1 MANKELRVKIQDAY
15 DTEFNWKT
23 NDPVLLAGQVAFSSD
38 KYGKYK
44 VGDGAKTWK
53 QLEYA
58 TLSWNDITEKPSTF
72 NPPAH
77 THTISQISDIGNANV
92 KHANTAGSANAV
104 AWANVSGKPST
115 FNPATHN
122 HDDRYYTETEMN
134 TKLGEKANTTA
145 LTSHTGNN
153 DIHVTSTDKT
163 NWNSAKAHADK
174 AHAPSNA
181 QANQNAFSNVTI
193 NGTTISADVP
203 TDTLN
208 LVAGSNVQITPDAA
222 NDKITISATDTKYTH
237 PDTHPASMITQ
248 DTSHRFVTD
257 TEKNTWNGKA
267 NANHTHEGGVI
278 AIDEK
283 STTGTRYVKI
293 ADFAC
298 SSQYQRI
305 NQQILL
311 TSREESILLNLKC
324 QSSNSTK
331 FTSVSATYTPLSSNS
346 SSLYSCISVGL
357 INVDDTKN
365 RLEIW
370 YKQGQWGA
378 SLNIIP
384 LGKNKEGYTLTYYQ
398 HNSTEGGS
406 ASLPTFA
413 TNVPL
418 TPAIT
423 KNTLGLSNVDNTA
436 DSQKSVK
443 YATSAGSATT
453 ASKLGSESKGSATQ
467 PIYLNAGVPTACTY
481 TLGKSVPSNAVFTDT
496 NTWIALKG
504 ATTTDAG
511 TAGYAPAPSA
521 GAANRY
527 LRSDGTWAV
536 PPDTNTTYGVVS
548 TTANGLAPK
557 RDGSTAH
564 FLRGDGTWATPPNT
578 TYAVASG
585 STNGLMSS
593 TDKTKLD
600 GIATGANKYVL
611 PTAELNALGG
621 VKTTSQVTS
630 SSGYTACPI
639 IGGVPYYK
647 DTNTT
652 YTLNSFGITATAAE
666 LNFCDGVTS
675 NIQTQLNGKAA
686 SSHTHSG
693 YAPSTHTHTASQIT
707 GLPNVVAITN
717 SQIDSLKS
725 L

>member
-92 KHANTAGSANAV
+92 K
-104 AWANVSGKPST
+104 
-115 FNPATHN
+115 
-122 HDDRYYTETEMN
+122 
-134 TKLGEKANTTA
+134 
-145 LTSHTGNN
+145 
-153 DIHVTSTDKT
+153 
-163 NWNSAKAHADK
+163 
-174 AHAPSNA
+174 
-181 QANQNAFSNVTI
+181 
-193 NGTTISADVP
+193 
-203 TDTLN
+203 
-208 LVAGSNVQITPDAA
+208 
-222 NDKITISATDTKYTH
+222 
-237 PDTHPASMITQ
+237 
-248 DTSHRFVTD
+248 
-257 TEKNTWNGKA
+257 
-267 NANHTHEGGVI
+267 
-278 AIDEK
+278 
-283 STTGTRYVKI
+283 
-293 ADFAC
+293 
-298 SSQYQRI
+298 
-305 NQQILL
+305 
-311 TSREESILLNLKC
+311 
-324 QSSNSTK
+324 
-331 FTSVSATYTPLSSNS
+331 
-346 SSLYSCISVGL
+346 
-357 INVDDTKN
+357 
-365 RLEIW
+365 
-370 YKQGQWGA
+370 
-378 SLNIIP
+378 
-384 LGKNKEGYTLTYYQ
+384 
-398 HNSTEGGS
+398 
-406 ASLPTFA
+406 
-413 TNVPL
+413 
-418 TPAIT
+418 
-423 KNTLGLSNVDNTA
+423 
-436 DSQKSVK
+436 

-496 NTWIALKG
+496 
-504 ATTTDAG
+504 
-511 TAGYAPAPSA
+511 
-521 GAANRY
+521 
-527 LRSDGTWAV
+527 
-536 PPDTNTTYGVVS
+536 TY
-548 TTANGLAPK
+548 T
-557 RDGSTAH
+557 
-564 FLRGDGTWATPPNT
+564 
-578 TYAVASG
+578 VASG

-611 PTAELNALGG
+611 PTAGLNALGG

-630 SSGYTACPI
+630 TSGYTACPI

-717 SQIDSLKS
+717 SQIDSLNS

>member
-77 THTISQISDIGNANV
+77 THTLSQISDIGNAN
-92 KHANTAGSANAV
+92 
-104 AWANVSGKPST
+104 
-115 FNPATHN
+115 
-122 HDDRYYTETEMN
+122 
-134 TKLGEKANTTA
+134 
-145 LTSHTGNN
+145 
-153 DIHVTSTDKT
+153 
-163 NWNSAKAHADK
+163 
-174 AHAPSNA
+174 
-181 QANQNAFSNVTI
+181 
-193 NGTTISADVP
+193 
-203 TDTLN
+203 
-208 LVAGSNVQITPDAA
+208 
-222 NDKITISATDTKYTH
+222 
-237 PDTHPASMITQ
+237 
-248 DTSHRFVTD
+248 
-257 TEKNTWNGKA
+257 
-267 NANHTHEGGVI
+267 
-278 AIDEK
+278 
-283 STTGTRYVKI
+283 
-293 ADFAC
+293 
-298 SSQYQRI
+298 
-305 NQQILL
+305 
-311 TSREESILLNLKC
+311 
-324 QSSNSTK
+324 
-331 FTSVSATYTPLSSNS
+331 
-346 SSLYSCISVGL
+346 
-357 INVDDTKN
+357 
-365 RLEIW
+365 
-370 YKQGQWGA
+370 
-378 SLNIIP
+378 
-384 LGKNKEGYTLTYYQ
+384 
-398 HNSTEGGS
+398 
-406 ASLPTFA
+406 
-413 TNVPL
+413 
-418 TPAIT
+418 
-423 KNTLGLSNVDNTA
+423 
-436 DSQKSVK
+436 VK

-611 PTAELNALGG
+611 PTAGLNALGG

-652 YTLNSFGITATAAE
+652 YTLNSFGITATAVE

-686 SSHTHSG
+686 SSHNHS
-693 YAPSTHTHTASQIT
+693 ASQIT

-717 SQIDSLKS
+717 TQIDSLAS

>member
-38 KYGKYK
+38 NYGKYK
-44 VGDGAKTWK
+44 VGDGVKTWN
-53 QLEYA
+53 QLEYVK
-58 TLSWNDITEKPSTF
+58 TKWEDIDGKPSTF

-77 THTISQISDIGNANV
+77 THTISQISDIGNASV

-134 TKLGEKANTTA
+134 TKLGEKANTSA

-153 DIHVTSTDKT
+153 DIHVTSIEKT
-163 NWNSAKAHADK
+163 NWNAAKAHADK

-237 PDTHPASMITQ
+237 PGTHPASMITQ

-267 NANHTHEGGVI
+267 NASHIHKINQVQRGTYNYTGSVSVINRSLFDSARACRTAFMPASAIKVEYTNNNGDTWIDYELNNEAKTKLFAMTQDGALRLGGASGQMKVGNGLRI
-278 AIDEK
+278 TIKAID
-283 STTGTRYVKI
+283 RYVSV
-293 ADFAC
+293 DTFYC
-298 SSQYQRI
+298 WF
-305 NQQILL
+305 
-311 TSREESILLNLKC
+311 
-324 QSSNSTK
+324 ST
-331 FTSVSATYTPLSSNS
+331 
-346 SSLYSCISVGL
+346 
-357 INVDDTKN
+357 
-365 RLEIW
+365 
-370 YKQGQWGA
+370 
-378 SLNIIP
+378 
-384 LGKNKEGYTLTYYQ
+384 
-398 HNSTEGGS
+398 GGS
-406 ASLPTFA
+406 QCVVNIEKATKATPTSFQSVVNNTRVDGWSGANEIGFGSIPFGGGSNQTSNIDSLRFTFLMTQVGTVS
-413 TNVPL
+413 TN
-418 TPAIT
+418 
-423 KNTLGLSNVDNTA
+423 
-436 DSQKSVK
+436 
-443 YATSAGSATT
+443 YATVTDIRLYGDNCWASNNPMMSNDHMYTWDYNKNVSFPGDVKGTSFHGNLIGNATT
-453 ASKLGSESKGSATQ
+453 ATKLGTETKGSATQ

-496 NTWIALKG
+496 
-504 ATTTDAG
+504 
-511 TAGYAPAPSA
+511 
-521 GAANRY
+521 
-527 LRSDGTWAV
+527 
-536 PPDTNTTYGVVS
+536 TYS
-548 TTANGLAPK
+548 
-557 RDGSTAH
+557 
-564 FLRGDGTWATPPNT
+564 
-578 TYAVASG
+578 VASG

-611 PTAELNALGG
+611 PTAGLNALGG

-630 SSGYTACPI
+630 ASGYTACPI

-652 YTLNSFGITATAAE
+652 YTLGSFGITATAAE

-675 NIQTQLNGKAA
+675 NIQTQLNGKAP
-686 SSHTHSG
+686 SSHNHS
-693 YAPSTHTHTASQIT
+693 ASQIT

-717 SQIDSLKS
+717 SQIDSLKN

>member
-145 LTSHTGNN
+145 LTSHTGNS

-398 HNSTEGGS
+398 HNSTEAGS

-496 NTWIALKG
+496 
-504 ATTTDAG
+504 
-511 TAGYAPAPSA
+511 
-521 GAANRY
+521 
-527 LRSDGTWAV
+527 
-536 PPDTNTTYGVVS
+536 
-548 TTANGLAPK
+548 
-557 RDGSTAH
+557 
-564 FLRGDGTWATPPNT
+564 

-630 SSGYTACPI
+630 TSGYTACPI

>member
-145 LTSHTGNN
+145 LTSHTGNS

-181 QANQNAFSNVTI
+181 QANQNAFSNVNI

-398 HNSTEGGS
+398 HNSTEAGS

-496 NTWIALKG
+496 
-504 ATTTDAG
+504 
-511 TAGYAPAPSA
+511 
-521 GAANRY
+521 
-527 LRSDGTWAV
+527 
-536 PPDTNTTYGVVS
+536 
-548 TTANGLAPK
+548 
-557 RDGSTAH
+557 
-564 FLRGDGTWATPPNT
+564 

-611 PTAELNALGG
+611 PTAGLNALGG

-630 SSGYTACPI
+630 TSGYTSCPI

-652 YTLNSFGITATAAE
+652 YTLNSFGINATAAE

-675 NIQTQLNGKAA
+675 NIQTQLNGKAP
-686 SSHTHSG
+686 SSHSHS
-693 YAPSTHTHTASQIT
+693 ASQIT

-717 SQIDSLKS
+717 SQIDSLNS

>member
-38 KYGKYK
+38 NYGKYK
-44 VGDGAKTWK
+44 VGDGVKTWN
-53 QLEYA
+53 QLEYVK
-58 TLSWNDITEKPSTF
+58 TKWEDIDGKPSTF

-77 THTISQISDIGNANV
+77 THTISQISDIGNASV

-134 TKLGEKANTTA
+134 TKLGEKANTSA
-145 LTSHTGNN
+145 LTSHTGNS

-163 NWNSAKAHADK
+163 NWNAAKAHADK

-208 LVAGSNVQITPDAA
+208 LVAGSNVQITPDAV

-237 PDTHPASMITQ
+237 PGTHPASMITQ
-248 DTSHRFVTD
+248 DASHRFVTD

-293 ADFAC
+293 ADFTC

-311 TSREESILLNLKC
+311 TSREESIILNLKC

-331 FTSVSATYTPLSSNS
+331 LTSASATYTPLSSNS
-346 SSLYSCISVGL
+346 GSLYSCISVGL

-365 RLEIW
+365 RIEIW

-384 LGKNKEGYTLTYYQ
+384 LGKNKEGHTLTYYKY
-398 HNSTEGGS
+398 NSTEAGS

-453 ASKLGSESKGSATQ
+453 TSKLGSESKGSATQ
-467 PIYLNAGVPTACTY
+467 PVYLNAGVPTACTY
-481 TLGKSVPSNAVFTDT
+481 TLGKSVPSNALFTDT
-496 NTWIALKG
+496 
-504 ATTTDAG
+504 
-511 TAGYAPAPSA
+511 
-521 GAANRY
+521 
-527 LRSDGTWAV
+527 
-536 PPDTNTTYGVVS
+536 TYS
-548 TTANGLAPK
+548 
-557 RDGSTAH
+557 
-564 FLRGDGTWATPPNT
+564 
-578 TYAVASG
+578 VASG

-611 PTAELNALGG
+611 PTAGLNALGG

-652 YTLNSFGITATAAE
+652 YTLGSFGVTATAAE

-675 NIQTQLNGKAA
+675 NIQTQLNGKAK
-686 SSHTHSG
+686 SSHTH
-693 YAPSTHTHTASQIT
+693 PASQIT

>member
-1 MANKELRVKIQDAY
+1 MANKELRAKIREAY
-15 DTEFNWKT
+15 DTEANWIA
-23 NDPVLLAGQVAFSSD
+23 NDPVLLSGQLAFSSD

-44 VGDGAKTWK
+44 IGDGIKTWK

-58 TLSWNDITEKPSTF
+58 TLSWNEITGKPSTF
-72 NPPAH
+72 NPNQH
-77 THTISQISDIGNANV
+77 NHTISQITDIGNASV

-134 TKLGEKANTTA
+134 AKLGEKSNVGH
-145 LTSHTGNN
+145 SHTKTQVGLGNVDN
-153 DIHVTSTDKT
+153 TADSNKNV
-163 NWNSAKAHADK
+163 NSAKYIRD
-174 AHAPSNA
+174 SNNG
-181 QANQNAFSNVTI
+181 ANIAISYQDNAL
-193 NGTTISADVP
+193 TTASWF
-203 TDTLN
+203 
-208 LVAGSNVQITPDAA
+208 
-222 NDKITISATDTKYTH
+222 
-237 PDTHPASMITQ
+237 PA
-248 DTSHRFVTD
+248 F
-257 TEKNTWNGKA
+257 A
-267 NANHTHEGGVI
+267 NANKIGTIGGSNLRN
-278 AIDEK
+278 AIGAAEKNHKHDSGVCSINEK
-283 STTGTRYVKI
+283 SNTGTRYVKI
-293 ADFAC
+293 ADLECTA
-298 SSQYQRI
+298 QYQRL
-305 NQQILL
+305 NQQIIF
-311 TSREESILLNLKC
+311 TTREESILINVRC
-324 QSSNSTK
+324 SSSNNTIFS
-331 FTSVSATYTPLSSNS
+331 SPAIRYVALSSSPNS
-346 SSLYSCISVGL
+346 IVSNLSAGL
-357 INVDDTKN
+357 INVTTSKN
-365 RLEIW
+365 KIEIW
-370 YKQGQWGA
+370 YKQVQYSP

-384 LGKNKEGYTLTYYQ
+384 VGRNKE
-398 HNSTEGGS
+398 N
-406 ASLPTFA
+406 ASLNFYAYDSTAAGSTTTPTFT
-413 TNVPL
+413 TNIPISS
-418 TPAIT
+418 AIT
-423 KNTLGLSNVDNTA
+423 WNEVTGKPTSMPASDVASWAKASTKPTYTKAEIGLGSVDNTA
-436 DSQKSVK
+436 DANKSVK
-443 YATSAGSATT
+443 YATSAGSATNATT
-453 ASKLGSESKGSATQ
+453 ATKLGTATKGSATQ

-504 ATTTDAG
+504 ATTTAAG

-578 TYAVASG
+578 TYSVASG

-611 PTAELNALGG
+611 PTAGLNALGG

-652 YTLNSFGITATAAE
+652 YTLGSFGITATAAE

-675 NIQTQLNGKAA
+675 NIQTQLNGKAP
-686 SSHTHSG
+686 SGHSHS
-693 YAPSTHTHTASQIT
+693 ASQIT

-717 SQIDSLKS
+717 SQIDSLKN

>member
-44 VGDGAKTWK
+44 VGDGVKTWN
-53 QLEYA
+53 QLEYVK
-58 TLSWNDITEKPSTF
+58 TKWEDIDGKPSTF

-104 AWANVSGKPST
+104 AWANVSGKPTT

-134 TKLGEKANTTA
+134 TKLGEKANTSA
-145 LTSHTGNN
+145 LTLHTGNS

-163 NWNSAKAHADK
+163 NWNAAKAHADK

-208 LVAGSNVQITPDAA
+208 FVAGSNVQITPDAV

-237 PDTHPASMITQ
+237 PGTHPASMITQ
-248 DTSHRFVTD
+248 DASHRFVTD
-257 TEKNTWNGKA
+257 AEKNTWNGKA
-267 NANHTHEGGVI
+267 NANHTHNNYLSITGGSVTDLNSIYANSNVSTCVSPLETALASSPFARSLWHDHFAFLSSHVI
-278 AIDEK
+278 KDSQVMNNGSSSWIDGSSLNLKPLFIHKEYGLVQLLTKEQLARRFTIFNDQLAYSGISWVEIGVTYREPFSECEIHIEISSDGSSWKTAHK
-283 STTGTRYVKI
+283 SRVTVSGKPYYLKIMQFENSKYVRFTFTKKTNITTGTMYLCCIKGLTTRKGDQGLGIEFEKPYDWDI
-293 ADFAC
+293 YRNIYPHENNGAD
-298 SSQYQRI
+298 
-305 NQQILL
+305 LG
-311 TSREESILLNLKC
+311 T
-324 QSSNSTK
+324 
-331 FTSVSATYTPLSSNS
+331 
-346 SSLYSCISVGL
+346 
-357 INVDDTKN
+357 
-365 RLEIW
+365 EIRKW
-370 YKQGQWGA
+370 
-378 SLNIIP
+378 
-384 LGKNKEGYTLTYYQ
+384 
-398 HNSTEGGS
+398 
-406 ASLPTFA
+406 
-413 TNVPL
+413 
-418 TPAIT
+418 
-423 KNTLGLSNVDNTA
+423 
-436 DSQKSVK
+436 KSVF
-443 YATSAGSATT
+443 ANQFHGNLIGNATT

-467 PIYLNAGVPTACTY
+467 PVYLNAGVPTACTY

-496 NTWIALKG
+496 
-504 ATTTDAG
+504 
-511 TAGYAPAPSA
+511 
-521 GAANRY
+521 
-527 LRSDGTWAV
+527 
-536 PPDTNTTYGVVS
+536 TYS
-548 TTANGLAPK
+548 
-557 RDGSTAH
+557 
-564 FLRGDGTWATPPNT
+564 
-578 TYAVASG
+578 VASG

-611 PTAELNALGG
+611 PTAGLNALGG

-630 SSGYTACPI
+630 ASGYTACPI

-652 YTLNSFGITATAAE
+652 YTLGSFGITTTAAE

-675 NIQTQLNGKAA
+675 NIQTQLNGKAP
-686 SSHTHSG
+686 SSHNHS
-693 YAPSTHTHTASQIT
+693 ASQIT

-717 SQIDSLKS
+717 SQIDSLKN

>member
-153 DIHVTSTDKT
+153 DIHVTSTEKT
-163 NWNSAKAHADK
+163 HWNAAKVHADK

-398 HNSTEGGS
+398 HNSTEAGS

-443 YATSAGSATT
+443 YATSAGSSTT

-496 NTWIALKG
+496 
-504 ATTTDAG
+504 
-511 TAGYAPAPSA
+511 
-521 GAANRY
+521 
-527 LRSDGTWAV
+527 
-536 PPDTNTTYGVVS
+536 TYS
-548 TTANGLAPK
+548 
-557 RDGSTAH
+557 
-564 FLRGDGTWATPPNT
+564 
-578 TYAVASG
+578 VASG
-585 STNGLMSS
+585 SINGLMSS

-611 PTAELNALGG
+611 PTAGLNALGG

>member
-145 LTSHTGNN
+145 LTSHTGNS
-153 DIHVTSTDKT
+153 DIHVTLTDRT

-398 HNSTEGGS
+398 HNSTEAGS

-496 NTWIALKG
+496 
-504 ATTTDAG
+504 
-511 TAGYAPAPSA
+511 
-521 GAANRY
+521 
-527 LRSDGTWAV
+527 
-536 PPDTNTTYGVVS
+536 
-548 TTANGLAPK
+548 
-557 RDGSTAH
+557 
-564 FLRGDGTWATPPNT
+564 

-630 SSGYTACPI
+630 TSGYTACPI